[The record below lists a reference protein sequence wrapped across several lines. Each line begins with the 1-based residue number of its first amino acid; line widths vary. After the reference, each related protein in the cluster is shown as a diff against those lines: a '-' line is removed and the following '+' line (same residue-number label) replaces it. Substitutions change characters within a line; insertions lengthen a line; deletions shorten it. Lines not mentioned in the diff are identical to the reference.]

1 MSIWAVEGRA
11 RLPDAAFNALRGQ
24 QASQSTHGWPD
35 NRVLELD
42 GTRAAYDAW
51 GKLTERIEPDG
62 AKLELTWDGADR
74 LVTLWRRDGGG
85 QITEARYTY
94 DALGRRIRKE
104 VSEPDG
110 MTMIRFGWEGDRQV
124 AEEIDGQLTRT
135 TVYEPESFVPLAR
148 IEMRARASDED
159 DQDQAA
165 EQAEVQA
172 MLAQVKHMLLSGG
185 LALPKELLEAQ
196 QTLAPSIIRIG
207 WFHTDHLG
215 TPLALTDEKGK
226 PLWYGRPDDWGA
238 VTDTQGSVSQRIRF
252 QGQYYDP
259 ESGLYYNRHRYYDPA
274 MGCYISQDPIGLIGG
289 LNFYTYVKGLSLIHI
304 SEPTRPY

>member
-51 GKLTERIEPDG
+51 GNLTERIEPDG

-74 LVTLWRRDGGG
+74 LVALWHRDGGG

-148 IEMRARASDED
+148 IEMRGRASDED
-159 DQDQAA
+159 DDDQAGERA
-165 EQAEVQA
+165 EAQA

-226 PLWYGRPDDWGA
+226 PLWYGRPGDWGA
-238 VTDTQGSVSQRIRF
+238 DA
-252 QGQYYDP
+252 D
-259 ESGLYYNRHRYYDPA
+259 LA
-274 MGCYISQDPIGLIGG
+274 
-289 LNFYTYVKGLSLIHI
+289 
-304 SEPTRPY
+304 

>member
-1 MSIWAVEGRA
+1 
-11 RLPDAAFNALRGQ
+11 
-24 QASQSTHGWPD
+24 
-35 NRVLELD
+35 
-42 GTRAAYDAW
+42 
-51 GKLTERIEPDG
+51 
-62 AKLELTWDGADR
+62 
-74 LVTLWRRDGGG
+74 
-85 QITEARYTY
+85 
-94 DALGRRIRKE
+94 
-104 VSEPDG
+104 

-148 IEMRARASDED
+148 IEMRGRASDED
-159 DQDQAA
+159 DEDQAG
-165 EQAEVQA
+165 ERAEVQA

-238 VTDTQGSVSQRIRF
+238 VTDTHGSVSQRIRF

-274 MGCYISQDPIGLIGG
+274 MGRYVSQDPIGLVGG
-289 LNFYTYVKGLSLIHI
+289 INLFAYVGANPASGTDPLGLVDLNLFGPNDPVFASAAAAPSPPNTFTVGAHGNPSTLVNQNGVPLTPAQLWQYFPIQV
-304 SEPTRPY
+304 